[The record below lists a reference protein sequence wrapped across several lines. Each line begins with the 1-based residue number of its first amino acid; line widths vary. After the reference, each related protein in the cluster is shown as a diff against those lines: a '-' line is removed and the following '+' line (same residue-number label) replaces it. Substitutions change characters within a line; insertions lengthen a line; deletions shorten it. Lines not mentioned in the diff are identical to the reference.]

1 MDLVNG
7 DALAWLQAV
16 ASNPVLLGLFVFG
29 LVASVKRS
37 VEQKQAA
44 AKAAQQ
50 EVHEVSP
57 NAWRVLAFGVG
68 LFASLGLHATTGRAT
83 FGQGWLGAVPFGL
96 LAGLM
101 SIIGRDGLKTV
112 ASWVGLGGLLGTT
125 AVAGPGGLP
134 AGGPAGPLPPG
145 PGVVSEAAA
154 QTTPQLAAV
163 PVQELRPA
171 SEADLARMTGVFP
184 DVPLSRPAPAW
195 LERETAPDLDTG
207 PSRV

>member
-1 MDLVNG
+1 MDLMNG

-16 ASNPVLLGLFVFG
+16 AGNPVLLGLFVFG

-44 AKAAQQ
+44 AKAAEQ
-50 EVHEVSP
+50 EVREVSP
-57 NAWRVLAFGVG
+57 NAWRVLAFVVG
-68 LFASLGLHATTGRAT
+68 LGGSLALHATTGRAT

-112 ASWVGLGGLLGTT
+112 ASWVGLGGLLGATVG
-125 AVAGPGGLP
+125 AASAG
-134 AGGPAGPLPPG
+134 ASAGPLPPG

-154 QTTPQLAAV
+154 QTTPQLTPA
-163 PVQELRPA
+163 PMQELRPA

-184 DVPLSRPAPAW
+184 DVPLGRPAPVW
-195 LERETAPDLDTG
+195 LGAATEPELDTG
-207 PSRV
+207 PGRV